1 MKPTH
6 FIADIIVQ
14 RKMHLEYMLKL
25 INIVYR
31 YNYNGRWL
39 LAIIRLTK
47 ISKYLSTYIFHDLMK
62 KYYTGEM
69 IQFGNTLMITSFSFV
84 ISFTLDN
91 IKRCQ
96 FLQTKQFLHGLLPK
110 FLFCYKLQLFFGTP
124 ISILLL
130 FIFFFDKRLSQ
141 FIPPLTI

>member
-1 MKPTH
+1 
-6 FIADIIVQ
+6 
-14 RKMHLEYMLKL
+14 
-25 INIVYR
+25 
-31 YNYNGRWL
+31 
-39 LAIIRLTK
+39 
-47 ISKYLSTYIFHDLMK
+47 MK

-69 IQFGNTLMITSFSFV
+69 IQFGNTLMITLFSFV

-141 FIPPLTI
+141 FIPPLTINITLYLQTYSSSGQYSVHTHFVMINYTTTWTQPTQKYFEIIAEKNKYKYHIDCIVLHKR

>member
-6 FIADIIVQ
+6 FIAVQ

-31 YNYNGRWL
+31 YNYNGRYL

>member
-6 FIADIIVQ
+6 FIAVQ

-31 YNYNGRWL
+31 YNYNGRYL

-84 ISFTLDN
+84 IRFTLDN